1 LFREYKDLS
10 YREIVDILHCLL
22 GTVMSHLGR
31 ASVKLGAARSC
42 SPVEDNHFALNSDAG
57 KANAD
62 LQLFMHGKEIICI
75 VRNRFFRRVFLRYE
89 NTDRFNQCPRS
100 SESTSLSGRHS

>member
-1 LFREYKDLS
+1 MTLPTTSSSHPKNSHNHYISKLEAGQVHAAVQELPVDFREIILFREYKDLS

-42 SPVEDNHFALNSDAG
+42 SPS
-57 KANAD
+57 K
-62 LQLFMHGKEIICI
+62 I
-75 VRNRFFRRVFLRYE
+75 
-89 NTDRFNQCPRS
+89 
-100 SESTSLSGRHS
+100 TSH